1 MAATITRGTTTTT
14 PVELTDWA
22 RDILERSQ
30 AAARRFTPDAVIR
43 LTRTASGMD
52 AVLAEHPEEGDA
64 EVRVAE
70 ITLWVE
76 EGIEGLV
83 DVEEPHDRIVLRPA
97 GSTPN
102 PRGAHAG

>member
-1 MAATITRGTTTTT
+1 MGTRDTTTAR

-43 LTRTASGMD
+43 LTRTAAGIE
-52 AVLAEHPEEGDA
+52 AVLAERAQEGD
-64 EVRVAE
+64 VRVQE
-70 ITLWVE
+70 GDVTLWVE
-76 EGIEGLV
+76 AGIEGLV